1 MSGYKTTEQPSMT
14 KKQETLVYEKDGLQI
29 VIKTDKD
36 DNRIWIF
43 KTIIQ
48 NLFTKRNIDIEGE
61 L

>member
-1 MSGYKTTEQPSMT
+1 MT

-48 NLFTKRNIDIEGE
+48 NLFIKKGADND
-61 L
+61 

>member
-1 MSGYKTTEQPSMT
+1 MT
-14 KKQETLVYEKDGLQI
+14 KRQETLVYEKDGLQI

-48 NLFTKRNIDIEGE
+48 NLFTKQNTDTKGE